1 MFSESS
7 SERDKNDFMNELNIL
22 KKVGQHPNV
31 VCLVGACHIQGFYFS
46 PIAFHSESVVLE
58 DFYRTEHHDVTL
70 KESDMLLCI
79 YFSAVTF

>member
-46 PIAFHSESVVLE
+46 PTAFH
-58 DFYRTEHHDVTL
+58 
-70 KESDMLLCI
+70 
-79 YFSAVTF
+79 

>member
-46 PIAFHSESVVLE
+46 PTAFSLRKCC
-58 DFYRTEHHDVTL
+58 FWKTFTEL
-70 KESDMLLCI
+70 NIMM
-79 YFSAVTF
+79 